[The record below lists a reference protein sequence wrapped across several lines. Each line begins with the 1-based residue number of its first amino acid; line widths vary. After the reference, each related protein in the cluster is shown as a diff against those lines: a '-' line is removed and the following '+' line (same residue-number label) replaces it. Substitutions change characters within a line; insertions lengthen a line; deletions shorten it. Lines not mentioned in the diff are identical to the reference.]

1 MQNQTSDNSFLD
13 KLSFDNVMKIN
24 SIEDDNIHAEVVDAI
39 ENIPFLFNL
48 TKKNRRKLSD
58 YKRWDHPYNYDER
71 EEDPNGRIEVN
82 ITEPHELV
90 DMDYFRERALYF
102 QKHGEYCDITP
113 NRYPG
118 SRYMR
123 FWREEQRRC
132 RDGYVRESDGEW
144 ITGYHYWY
152 LNYSPIQITEDIKT
166 NTKKKRSV
174 TKMRKAERKRDFP
187 KIWDSD
193 YLWFHYIEKAE
204 QNGNHVVNLKSRGRG
219 YEQPYT
225 SIIKTLNGDVTMGDI
240 KVGDK
245 VLTPSGEESA
255 VLEKYEQGV
264 KDVYQVTFSDDRVV
278 ECGLNHLWA
287 VYKNYS
293 PSRPKPYVVLTLED
307 IIKDGLYYDTKQGQK
322 VYKYKLPEI
331 TPIDYEQKEELPIH
345 PYILGALL
353 GDGSMSTPSIKIA
366 SDDEEI
372 LQHFRDI
379 LGSDYVLNRDHTTN
393 NNHLICYTPAK
404 RMHKKFNPL
413 KDAVI
418 ELGVNVS
425 CKHKFIPE
433 MYKRSSYETRILLVK
448 GLMDTDGSANKNGG
462 LEFTNTSEQLVDDL
476 AEILRSLGIVCK
488 KAYSERTGESVVTDK
503 KYGTRIIKRGN
514 IFRLYIKTN
523 EKVFTLPRKLA
534 RMNKNMRRFTKP
546 FIKNIKKVRQ
556 EESACIL
563 INNDEHVYL
572 TDHYV
577 PTHNSYKG
585 GSSLTRNYYH
595 FKGSNS
601 VAIASSGDYLLGD
614 GILNKSWDILNFID
628 NNTPW
633 KKSRDYED
641 RKDHKKA
648 SYKDPKTKTEKGILS
663 EIIGV
668 TTGGDPERA
677 RGKRAKLVLFEESG
691 KFPHFKTTVGIARPS
706 VEQGNSVF
714 GLIVAWGTGGCI
726 CAGTKVWTANGGL
739 KNIEDLKA
747 KDGIIGFDGKTYSIE
762 TIPEMESSI
771 KDCVQITTNTRR
783 TLRCSDDHPILKG
796 IQPNKKSGNIVGNEY
811 IAASELNI
819 GDRIGT
825 LKELNL
831 FGDKKMWE
839 PRVIGWLIGDGTYGE
854 SVKLSNCES
863 EINDY
868 MDSKFKGSISESYIT
883 KTGKNYRTKSVI
895 GIVPKLKELG
905 IYRQTKLNKTLPIDV
920 HSYCKEDICELLG
933 GFFDAD
939 GYVAIRTNKKRNT
952 PIGEISISSM
962 SESLLNEVRLLL
974 QKLGIHGRMRKRL
987 PRVKKKGIQDKNP
1000 WYEFTI
1006 SSRDSML
1013 NFAEN
1018 IKLFPKVK
1026 QERLNK
1032 IKEVYK
1038 NRKSHMNHEGIVYES
1053 IVSIKDIGKQKI
1065 YNMHADNTNTYI
1077 ANGIITHNTAGA
1089 DFDGI
1094 KEAFYSPAT
1103 FNMMGIPNVYD
1114 KKVAVGSQCGYY
1126 CGEYMNREGCY
1137 DKNGNSDVITAL
1149 IETFSGRELI
1159 KKSSKDPN
1167 ALTQEKADRSITP
1180 QEACM
1185 RKEGSLF
1192 NVEDLSIHLADVT
1205 VNPKQYTDASW
1216 KVKLTMNEGKVKW
1229 SLSDYHPVR
1238 QYPVVENKGLEGCVE
1253 IFEHPIERDGSVQPN
1268 IYVLGCLTPGEKVMT
1283 NAGLKNVE
1291 EVTLDDKLINDK
1303 GDLVKI
1309 FNLQQYDVLNE
1320 TTYNL
1325 KISNTFRKTNF
1336 TSEHPILIS
1345 KEKWG
1350 YNGKEKTKRGFP
1362 NKYRRFDFNYTTV
1375 DKVEKGNW
1383 IKVPNIYKKINTE
1396 FLNAWDDGNTRIDRL
1411 FENPLYDEDFWW
1423 FVGIWLGDG
1432 WNTKPSIS
1440 VSFNKKEDYYIEK
1453 FINVIDKLFNRK
1465 VSVRERDNA
1474 VECTFTCK
1482 QLSDFLDCNFGKY
1495 AGGKYIPE
1503 DVKYLPI
1510 QLKKNLLLGYLDSD
1524 GAVTFNNKKY
1534 FNLEYVSINLEL
1546 LESVQDIA
1554 FSLGIVSN
1562 LCKLRDASN
1571 SHVING
1577 RKCVTQETYHLRFGH
1592 NATMQFNDLFDY
1604 KIGKLTTINSN
1615 IRVLTNRTKNGCYL
1629 SNDGDFIYFQVKD
1642 IETNVYSGPVYNFEC
1657 DTHTFMCHHITT
1669 HNCDPYDDDI
1679 AGGPSLG
1686 SILVGNRLTRR
1697 IVAEYTGRP
1706 QTAEEF
1712 YEICYRL
1719 AKYYN
1724 GRINYENNKKGMF
1737 QYFDRIQS
1745 TYLLCDTPG
1754 ILRDME
1760 ITKKIGFGN
1769 TSKGTNATKA
1779 VNNWGNSLI
1788 RSYLMEPAYGKE
1800 EGERNYRT
1808 IVSPGMLKE
1817 LIAYDPE
1824 IGNYDR
1830 IAALRMLL
1838 IYMADLEK
1846 FGVTDLDDPENNSKK
1861 QIDPFFL
1868 RTRSSLNNKFV
1879 SSTNEFNHKRPIRQR
1894 TR

>member
-1 MQNQTSDNSFLD
+1 MQKQTSDSSLLD
-13 KLSFDNVMKIN
+13 KLSLDSIMKLK
-24 SIEDDNIHAEVVDAI
+24 SIEDANIYAEVIDSI

-48 TKKNRRKLSD
+48 TKNNRRKLSS

-71 EEDPNGRIEVN
+71 EETPNGRIEVD
-82 ITEPHELV
+82 ITDPHELV

-102 QKHGEYCDITP
+102 QKHGTYCDITP

-219 YEQPYT
+219 Y
-225 SIIKTLNGDVTMGDI
+225 S
-240 KVGDK
+240 
-245 VLTPSGEESA
+245 
-255 VLEKYEQGV
+255 
-264 KDVYQVTFSDDRVV
+264 F
-278 ECGLNHLWA
+278 
-287 VYKNYS
+287 
-293 PSRPKPYVVLTLED
+293 
-307 IIKDGLYYDTKQGQK
+307 
-322 VYKYKLPEI
+322 
-331 TPIDYEQKEELPIH
+331 
-345 PYILGALL
+345 
-353 GDGSMSTPSIKIA
+353 
-366 SDDEEI
+366 
-372 LQHFRDI
+372 
-379 LGSDYVLNRDHTTN
+379 
-393 NNHLICYTPAK
+393 
-404 RMHKKFNPL
+404 
-413 KDAVI
+413 
-418 ELGVNVS
+418 
-425 CKHKFIPE
+425 
-433 MYKRSSYETRILLVK
+433 
-448 GLMDTDGSANKNGG
+448 
-462 LEFTNTSEQLVDDL
+462 
-476 AEILRSLGIVCK
+476 
-488 KAYSERTGESVVTDK
+488 
-503 KYGTRIIKRGN
+503 
-514 IFRLYIKTN
+514 
-523 EKVFTLPRKLA
+523 
-534 RMNKNMRRFTKP
+534 
-546 FIKNIKKVRQ
+546 
-556 EESACIL
+556 
-563 INNDEHVYL
+563 
-572 TDHYV
+572 
-577 PTHNSYKG
+577 KG

-595 FKGSNS
+595 YKGSNS

-633 KKSRDYED
+633 RKSRDYED

-691 KFPHFKTTVGIARPS
+691 KFPHFKTTIGIARPS

-714 GLIVAWGTGGCI
+714 GLIVAWGTGGCV

-739 KNIEDLKA
+739 KNVEDLKA
-747 KDGIIGFDGKTYSIE
+747 SDGIIGFDGKAHSIE
-762 TIPEMESSI
+762 GISEMESSI
-771 KDCVQITTNTRR
+771 KECVEITTNTRR
-783 TLRCSDDHPILKG
+783 VLRCSEDHPILKG
-796 IQPNKKSGNIVGNEY
+796 IQPNKKAGNIVSNDYVE
-811 IAASELNI
+811 ASKLQV
-819 GDRIGT
+819 GDRIAT
-825 LKELNL
+825 LKDLNL

-839 PRVIGWLIGDGTYGE
+839 PRVVGWLIGNGTYGE
-854 SVKLSNCES
+854 SVKLSNCKS
-863 EINDY
+863 EINNY
-868 MDSKFKGSISESYIT
+868 MDSKFKGSISESYTT
-883 KTGKNYRTKSVI
+883 KTGKKYRTKSVV

-905 IYRQTKLNKTLPIDV
+905 IYKQTKLNKTLPLDV

-962 SESLLNEVRLLL
+962 SENLLNEVRLLL

-987 PRVKKKGIQDKNP
+987 PRLKKKGIQDKNP

-1038 NRKSHMNHEGIVYES
+1038 DRKSHMNHEGIVYES
-1053 IVSIKDIGKQKI
+1053 IVSIKDIGSQTI
-1065 YNMHADNTNTYI
+1065 YNMHADNTHTYI
-1077 ANGIITHNTAGA
+1077 ANGIITHNTAGS

-1094 KEAFYSPAT
+1094 KEAFYSPET
-1103 FNMMGIPNVYD
+1103 FNMMGIPNVFD
-1114 KKVAVGSQCGYY
+1114 KKVAVGSKCGYY

-1137 DKNGNSDVITAL
+1137 DRNGNSDVITAL
-1149 IETFSGRELI
+1149 IEIFSGRDII

-1167 ALTQEKADRSITP
+1167 ALHQEKADRSITP

-1205 VNPKQYTDASW
+1205 VNPKMYTDASW
-1216 KVKLTMNEGKVKW
+1216 KVKLTMNEGKIKW
-1229 SLSDYHPVR
+1229 SLSDRLPVR

-1253 IFEHPIERDGSVQPN
+1253 IFEHPIERDGSVQSN
-1268 IYVLGCLTPGEKVMT
+1268 IYV
-1283 NAGLKNVE
+1283 AGV
-1291 EVTLDDKLINDK
+1291 
-1303 GDLVKI
+1303 
-1309 FNLQQYDVLNE
+1309 
-1320 TTYNL
+1320 
-1325 KISNTFRKTNF
+1325 
-1336 TSEHPILIS
+1336 
-1345 KEKWG
+1345 
-1350 YNGKEKTKRGFP
+1350 
-1362 NKYRRFDFNYTTV
+1362 
-1375 DKVEKGNW
+1375 
-1383 IKVPNIYKKINTE
+1383 
-1396 FLNAWDDGNTRIDRL
+1396 
-1411 FENPLYDEDFWW
+1411 
-1423 FVGIWLGDG
+1423 
-1432 WNTKPSIS
+1432 
-1440 VSFNKKEDYYIEK
+1440 
-1453 FINVIDKLFNRK
+1453 
-1465 VSVRERDNA
+1465 
-1474 VECTFTCK
+1474 
-1482 QLSDFLDCNFGKY
+1482 
-1495 AGGKYIPE
+1495 
-1503 DVKYLPI
+1503 
-1510 QLKKNLLLGYLDSD
+1510 
-1524 GAVTFNNKKY
+1524 
-1534 FNLEYVSINLEL
+1534 
-1546 LESVQDIA
+1546 
-1554 FSLGIVSN
+1554 
-1562 LCKLRDASN
+1562 
-1571 SHVING
+1571 
-1577 RKCVTQETYHLRFGH
+1577 
-1592 NATMQFNDLFDY
+1592 
-1604 KIGKLTTINSN
+1604 
-1615 IRVLTNRTKNGCYL
+1615 
-1629 SNDGDFIYFQVKD
+1629 
-1642 IETNVYSGPVYNFEC
+1642 
-1657 DTHTFMCHHITT
+1657 
-1669 HNCDPYDDDI
+1669 DPYDDDT
-1679 AGGPSLG
+1679 AGGASLG
-1686 SILVGNRLTRR
+1686 SILIGNRLTRR

-1719 AKYYN
+1719 LKFYNAKA
-1724 GRINYENNKKGMF
+1724 NYENNKKGMF

-1760 ITKKIGFGN
+1760 ITKKVGFGN

-1846 FGVTDLDDPENNSKK
+1846 FGVVDLDDHDSNNNKK
-1861 QIDPFFL
+1861 TMDPFFL
-1868 RTRSSLNNKFV
+1868 RTRSSLNSKFT
-1879 SSTNEFNHKRPIRQR
+1879 SSSNEYNFKRPIRQR